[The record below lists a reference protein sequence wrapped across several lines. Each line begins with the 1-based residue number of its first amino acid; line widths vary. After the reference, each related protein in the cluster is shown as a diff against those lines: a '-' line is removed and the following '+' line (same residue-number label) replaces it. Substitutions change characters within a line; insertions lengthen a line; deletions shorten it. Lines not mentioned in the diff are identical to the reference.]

1 VRAFS
6 AVELMGLF
14 IESLVAVTT
23 DLGRAAPKV
32 CLGRPIAQ
40 APPGRRVESLGIGRA
55 VRAANA
61 PNKAN
66 SCVSGLKMRVGAEN
80 KANPGGR
87 NGCHCGLGIG
97 DWGFDA
103 VDAWKVAT
111 RNAKQSQF
119 AVSRLPRRFAA
130 RNERGGCRTH
140 CAKQSQFVGGR
151 DSPRRRGNR
160 RGQCKCLYQKELR
173 SILCV
178 LCASVL
184 KDRPLA
190 GTEACERDV
199 VRNEPNLPKAR
210 TDIKPVPD
218 QGLAEECG
226 EDGRAKT
233 NPIVANKANLPAA
246 AARDDAAAPRG
257 PVARAANAS
266 RLASGVGARFV
277 VCLSPSNEGMSWD

>member
-1 VRAFS
+1 MVHRNWQIVNNSPVAPGRY
-6 AVELMGLF
+6 VESVGTGR
-14 IESLVAVTT
+14 IVV
-23 DLGRAAPKV
+23 GRAD
-32 CLGRPIAQ
+32 
-40 APPGRRVESLGIGRA
+40 
-55 VRAANA
+55 A

-66 SCVSGLKMRVGAEN
+66 FCVLGLKTRIGGEN
-80 KANPGGR
+80 KPNLYGR
-87 NGCHCGLGIG
+87 NGCHCGLRIG

-103 VDAWKVAT
+103 VDVWNVAT

-119 AVSRLPRRFAA
+119 AVSRLPRRSAP

-218 QGLAEECG
+218 QGLAKECG

-246 AARDDAAAPRG
+246 AARDAAAPRG
-257 PVARAANAS
+257 PVAHAANAS